1 MPGSVHHLGLVCR
14 HGCSYSPAGRLL
26 LRRVSGRAWCCRC
39 GGRRDRCRT
48 RLARPARRWWRRC
61 RGGCT
66 DDDGTGGN
74 VELGE
79 IVARLGS
86 WTPDLV
92 PGAEPEQ
99 ALQMVELAPGG
110 TIYVDDCCEPAYGT
124 TFVVTDSFDPA
135 STLQVSGIGPESSP
149 DGTRLALSSRG
160 SAVAIADAEGNQ
172 LGAFGDP
179 DFSGNVLTP
188 LSWVDS
194 STLVV
199 SASVAAGGN
208 DRLVVLDVNDPNIPA
223 EIIVRSEPGRSYAAA
238 DVRADGNVLVVVRRF
253 DPAIGSSDDDV
264 VAEII
269 DPATGA
275 TVAEFDLPND
285 VYEVNYDA
293 AGRFVL
299 TVRENGEVEWYGA
312 GRRGTLA
319 SGFLSADW

>member
-1 MPGSVHHLGLVCR
+1 
-14 HGCSYSPAGRLL
+14 
-26 LRRVSGRAWCCRC
+26 
-39 GGRRDRCRT
+39 
-48 RLARPARRWWRRC
+48 
-61 RGGCT
+61 
-66 DDDGTGGN
+66 
-74 VELGE
+74 
-79 IVARLGS
+79 
-86 WTPDLV
+86 
-92 PGAEPEQ
+92 
-99 ALQMVELAPGG
+99 MVELAPGG